1 MLKILTDRKHQL
13 ILGVLAVII
22 LGSILT
28 QGFTNFTLAS
38 KNAIAQK
45 GIAFITEQVKKQ
57 NPSAKIVLGEVEKYH
72 GMIKANVDID
82 GEKIELYLTIDGK
95 IAFVQPIIIDKTV
108 TAKEAAK
115 KAVKRD
121 KVDVKLFTMSYCPF
135 GNEAENAMLPVEAL
149 LRNDVEIEPH
159 YVIYSNYP
167 SKAEQAGYC
176 WDAAG
181 KYCSMHGI
189 NELRQDVRELCIYKY
204 NKTSYWDYIKLVNA
218 NCTVDNIESCWKKPA
233 TTLKIDIAKIETC
246 LKSEGL
252 KILADE
258 KALND
263 KYTVQG
269 SPMLLI
275 NEAEYEGDRSSEG
288 YKAGICGG
296 FKKQPKSC
304 SQKLT
309 ITDSKPI
316 PAGSCK

>member
-13 ILGVLAVII
+13 ILGIIAVII
-22 LGSILT
+22 LSSILT
-28 QGFTNFTLAS
+28 QGFTSFTVLS
-38 KNAIAQK
+38 KNAVAKK
-45 GIAFITEQVKKQ
+45 GIAFITEQVTKQ
-57 NPSAKIVLGEVEKYH
+57 NPKAKITLNEVEKYH

-82 GEKIELYLTIDGK
+82 GEKVELYLTLDGK
-95 IAFVQPIIIDKTV
+95 IAFVQPIIIDKTL

-135 GNEAENAMLPVEAL
+135 GNEAESAMFPVEEL

-176 WDAAG
+176 WDPAG

-204 NKTSYWDYIKLVNA
+204 NKTSYWEYIKLVNA
-218 NCTVDNIESCWKKPA
+218 DCTNDNIEACWKKPA
-233 TTLKIDIAKIETC
+233 NTLKIDTNNIETC

-252 KILADE
+252 KILAEE

-263 KYTVQG
+263 KYEVSG

-275 NEAEYEGDRSSEG
+275 NEVEYEGDRSSEG
-288 YKAGICGG
+288 YKAGICAG

-304 SQKLT
+304 SQKLVV
-309 ITDSKPI
+309 TDTKP
-316 PAGSCK
+316 ASSGSCD